1 MIQSKYELLR
11 RLAKERE
18 DKAAERMRR
27 AQARLADANGKL
39 AQLDTY
45 RLEYE
50 ARFAERSQ
58 TGMSAAQW
66 VDFKKF
72 IARIAEAVQMQ
83 QKEVEM
89 AEQHSRFEREK
100 WQEEHKQVAAFDKL
114 IERERLQAALKEA
127 KREQKS
133 TDEFAA
139 RQYRE
144 ARNH

>member
-1 MIQSKYELLR
+1 VAQSKYELLK

-39 AQLDTY
+39 SQLDLY
-45 RLEYE
+45 RQEYE
-50 ARFAERSQ
+50 TRFAERSQ
-58 TGMSAAQW
+58 AGMSAAQW

-72 IARIAEAVQMQ
+72 IGRIAEAVTMQ
-83 QKEVEM
+83 QKEVEV
-89 AEQHSRFEREK
+89 ADQRYQVEREN
-100 WQEEHKQVAAFDKL
+100 WQEQHKQVAAFDKL
-114 IERERLQAALKEA
+114 IEREKQQAALKEA

-144 ARNH
+144 TRQH

>member
-1 MIQSKYELLR
+1 MAQSKYELLK

-39 AQLDTY
+39 SQLDLY
-45 RLEYE
+45 RQEYE
-50 ARFAERSQ
+50 TRFAERSQ
-58 TGMSAAQW
+58 AGMSAAQW

-72 IARIAEAVQMQ
+72 IGRIAEAVTMQ
-83 QKEVEM
+83 QKEVEV
-89 AEQHSRFEREK
+89 ADQRYQVEREN
-100 WQEEHKQVAAFDKL
+100 WQEQHKQVAAFDKL
-114 IERERLQAALKEA
+114 IEREKQQAALKEA

-144 ARNH
+144 TRQH

>member
-1 MIQSKYELLR
+1 VAQSKYELLK

-39 AQLDTY
+39 SQLDLY
-45 RLEYE
+45 RQEYE
-50 ARFAERSQ
+50 TRFAERSQ
-58 TGMSAAQW
+58 AGMSAAQW

-72 IARIAEAVQMQ
+72 IARIAEAVTMQ
-83 QKEVEM
+83 QKEVEV
-89 AEQHSRFEREK
+89 ADQRYQVEREN
-100 WQEEHKQVAAFDKL
+100 WQEQHKQVAAFDKL
-114 IERERLQAALKEA
+114 IEREKQQAALKEA

-144 ARNH
+144 TRQH